1 MKARNGTTSQCGTWR
16 VIAVFAAIL
25 ACALSLSATLFTSP
39 ALAEGDTLT
48 VNFARYS
55 VPDRV
60 HDGFTDADTGTV
72 LYCSDFYLHSPS
84 TGTVLTKQ
92 GAAGITLDYLCYF
105 GYGGAGYDD
114 TVGIQGYTGNIARTI
129 TQQAI
134 WMVIGS
140 DTIAP
145 SNGHGY
151 PGTAA
156 SPLRSYDAE
165 AEAFANEARANAS
178 DSAIYA
184 GTSYFY
190 GSGDSTLQRL
200 IGQTEHTGK
209 VTLKKASADPSV
221 TDGNG
226 CYSLAGGVFTFRSAD
241 GSEVGTLTTD
251 ASGNTGEIALAAGTY
266 TLSETTTPKGYLTAA
281 DQTVT
286 VVSGQ
291 STTVTVTDV
300 PANDPAFVRVQK
312 SDADGSEAAQG
323 DASLTGAQFEVS
335 YFANTDGDTSGEPTR
350 TWTFSTGE
358 GGYCDF
364 NDASEYVGGDALYT
378 NPDGAVVMPVGSYS
392 VRETKAPDGY
402 LVDPT
407 TYTAQ
412 VKIDPEAASGQ
423 GADWVWDANP
433 NSKHID
439 VDQQGNATL
448 TQSEQV
454 ALGGLSVQ
462 KYDAE
467 SGSDLPMGSATLAGA
482 EFTIINRSAAPIV
495 YKGKTIPVG
504 GIVDVIATVA
514 SESGVS
520 VASTGEKDLPY
531 GTYLVTETKAPT
543 GYVLNSD
550 YAQTVQV
557 RADGT
562 LYKLEGIET
571 QTTLSPGSGCGDQ
584 VIRADFSFTKAAGVG
599 GQRLADIPFSVKSD
613 ATGETHVIVTDAN
626 GYYSSASAWASHTTN
641 TNGNDALLSE
651 DGSSITDS
659 SKLDP
664 AAGIWFGSY
673 KSTAGASGTT
683 EADDALGALPYGTYT
698 VTELGCDNNAGLDR
712 ASFKLTV
719 GRNGVT
725 YDMGTVDDNAV
736 NIGTRAHDSKSGTNY
751 GFASTT
757 STVVDTVSYEGLT
770 VGRTYVMELTLM
782 NTSTGDVVTDADGKA
797 ITASKEFTP
806 ETSSGSV
813 DVEATFDST
822 TLTSVTCFEQCK
834 LDGSIVAKH
843 EDITDTDQ
851 TVTYPRIGT
860 TAVDKADGDHTVD
873 GTSTSVTVIDTVSY
887 DGLKPGVTYVV
898 TGTLMDQA
906 TGEAVE
912 IDGKPVTGTATF
924 TPDKSSGSVE
934 VAFNFDATKV
944 AGKTLVAFED
954 VSTGDTKVAT
964 HADINDS
971 AQTVTVTTPPATTT
985 TTTMPDTSGGIASF
999 VLIGLGVA
1007 LVAFGAARALRA
1019 HKAKAASVSGGSP
1032 V

>member
-1 MKARNGTTSQCGTWR
+1 MKTLQIIFR
-16 VIAVFAAIL
+16 VGDAKEITLGLAA
-25 ACALSLSATLFTSP
+25 P
-39 ALAEGDTLT
+39 K
-48 VNFARYS
+48 
-55 VPDRV
+55 
-60 HDGFTDADTGTV
+60 DA
-72 LYCSDFYLHSPS
+72 
-84 TGTVLTKQ
+84 LTKAEVDAWAQ
-92 GAAGITLDYLCYF
+92 KVVDKQAIVL
-105 GYGGAGYDD
+105 GGAP
-114 TVGIQGYTGNIARTI
+114 VTG
-129 TQQAI
+129 
-134 WMVIGS
+134 VKE
-140 DTIAP
+140 
-145 SNGHGY
+145 Y
-151 PGTAA
+151 YVKEVTA
-156 SPLRSYDAE
+156 
-165 AEAFANEARANAS
+165 
-178 DSAIYA
+178 
-184 GTSYFY
+184 
-190 GSGDSTLQRL
+190 
-200 IGQTEHTGK
+200 
-209 VTLKKASADPSV
+209 
-221 TDGNG
+221 
-226 CYSLAGGVFTFRSAD
+226 
-241 GSEVGTLTTD
+241 
-251 ASGNTGEIALAAGTY
+251 
-266 TLSETTTPKGYLTAA
+266 PKGYLLDGSSHA
-281 DQTVT
+281 
-286 VVSGQ
+286 
-291 STTVTVTDV
+291 VTVTSGATASADVSDV

-323 DASLTGAQFEVS
+323 DAKLTGAQFEVS
-335 YFANTDGDTSGEPTR
+335 YFANTEGDTSGEPTR

-378 NPDGAVVMPVGSYS
+378 NPDGAVVRPVGSYS

-822 TLTSVTCFEQCK
+822 TITSVTCFEQCK